1 MQNIRKTFRF
11 IDMKKIKK
19 YVVFKYE
26 DEFGFHYMVM
36 DKLPGERPTYMEPIS
51 SEKMVG
57 PIGFHYMMREEP
69 PREEPT
75 HPETLSF
82 KGKINS
88 NCTPGA
94 ITRQQFSEDGKLA
107 YVPSSKFVTVVG
119 WWPDNEDILEWRER
133 TRAYRATKAPERKGG
148 GDPKLEKVIEP
159 TREADNRLS
168 PSRMWRGLITLM
180 VGFFDK

>member
-1 MQNIRKTFRF
+1 MQNIRKTIKS
-11 IDMKKIKK
+11 IDMKKH
-19 YVVFKYE
+19 VVFKYE

-36 DKLPGERPTYMEPIS
+36 DKLPEERPTYMEPIS

-57 PIGFHYMMREEP
+57 PIGFYYGMREGP

-75 HPETLSF
+75 HTETLSF
-82 KGKINS
+82 KGKINP
-88 NCTPGA
+88 NCIPGA

-168 PSRMWRGLITLM
+168 PSRMWGGLITLM

>member
-1 MQNIRKTFRF
+1 MQNIRKTIRS

-26 DEFGFHYMVM
+26 YEFGFHYMVM

-51 SEKMVG
+51 SV
-57 PIGFHYMMREEP
+57 MREEP

-82 KGKINS
+82 KGKINP

-133 TRAYRATKAPERKGG
+133 TRAYRATKAPERKGRGEIPSSRKSLSLHEKQTIASAQAECG
-148 GDPKLEKVIEP
+148 GDL
-159 TREADNRLS
+159 L
-168 PSRMWRGLITLM
+168 L
-180 VGFFDK
+180 

>member
-1 MQNIRKTFRF
+1 MQNIRKTIRS

-36 DKLPGERPTYMEPIS
+36 DKLPGERPTYMEP
-51 SEKMVG
+51 
-57 PIGFHYMMREEP
+57 
-69 PREEPT
+69 
-75 HPETLSF
+75 LSF
-82 KGKINS
+82 KGKINP
-88 NCTPGA
+88 NCIPGA

-133 TRAYRATKAPERKGG
+133 TRAYRATKAPEREGRSQA
-148 GDPKLEKVIEP
+148 
-159 TREADNRLS
+159 RES
-168 PSRMWRGLITLM
+168 H
-180 VGFFDK
+180 